1 MEQTEHKRPGPVVSI
16 FAGGRSAPT
25 QRILPPLRAVLGFVV
40 VTALPLAFVG
50 SNVRWVT
57 LDLDTYRQGFARYHA
72 TERTGLPADQ
82 LEAVAQAFIAYF
94 KGPPGQLNPTV
105 ILDGQRRPLFTQR
118 ESAHMEDVQKVMQLV
133 FRLGLLA
140 TLGGLT
146 AAAVLLTVERRAGLA
161 YLGRLLIGGAI
172 LTGALLIA
180 VALLSIVDFTEL
192 FIRFHEVAFRNDLWM
207 LDPRSDYL
215 LILFPEEFWLDVT
228 LKLAAMSAGEALLT
242 GLIGVA
248 LVRR

>member
-1 MEQTEHKRPGPVVSI
+1 MS
-16 FAGGRSAPT
+16 FFAAGGLPAPPRRSG
-25 QRILPPLRAVLGFVV
+25 PLLRTLLGTVV
-40 VTALPLAFVG
+40 VLAIPLAFVG
-50 SNVRWVT
+50 NNVRWVT
-57 LDLDTYRQGFARYHA
+57 LDLETYRQGFARYHA
-72 TERTGLPADQ
+72 AERSELSADQ

-94 KGPPGQLNPTV
+94 KGPPGRLNPTV
-105 ILDGQRRPLFTQR
+105 TLNGQPRPLFTER
-118 ESAHMEDVQKVMQLV
+118 ESAHMEDVQRIMQLV

-146 AAAVLLTVERRAGLA
+146 SAAVLLAVEQRAGLVR
-161 YLGRLLIGGAI
+161 LGRLLIGGAI

-180 VALLSIVDFTEL
+180 VASLSLVDFSEL

-228 LKLAAMSAGEALLT
+228 LKLATMSAGEALLAGLT
-242 GLIGVA
+242 GAVLA
-248 LVRR
+248 RW